1 MKLFNI
7 EEFRFYSREL
17 IRELGFLENP
27 YERWDLN
34 FLQVHLLLE
43 CERHGSIDQQKLTK
57 ILRVDKSYVSR
68 MVKVLIKKGLIA
80 LLDPP
85 SDNRS
90 KPVMLTAAGHLSVA
104 EINDIANQQVR
115 SAINYLSEE
124 EQGKIAEGMRLYSQ
138 ALKKARHLKG
148 VIIRPVEKKDNAA
161 LSALIKTTL
170 IEFGANRPGF
180 AFTDEETNAIFESYQ
195 GCGRGYFVAE
205 KSNSIIGGIGYG
217 PLLGAESTDCELR
230 KMYIIKEVR
239 GIGLGDELLHFIQK
253 EAKKFYQVMYLE
265 TLSSM
270 TQAISLYRRHQF
282 EFLKKPKGNTGHFSC
297 DTWMEKIL

>member
-1 MKLFNI
+1 MKQLSI
-7 EEFRFYSREL
+7 EELRFYSREL

-104 EINDIANQQVR
+104 EINYIANQQVR
-115 SAINYLSEE
+115 SAIHYLSQE
-124 EQGKIAEGMRLYSQ
+124 EQGKIAEGLRLYSQ
-138 ALKKARHLKG
+138 AFKKARHLEG

-170 IEFGANRPGF
+170 IEFGANKPGF

-195 GCGRGYFVAE
+195 GPGRGYFVAE

-217 PLLGAESTDCELR
+217 SLLGTESTYCELR

-297 DTWMEKIL
+297 DTWMEKTL